1 MPQRYFLI
9 ESRDPFD
16 TTTADSSATL
26 ARSLVAEGYQVTL
39 FLVQNGVLPT
49 RPGSR
54 SKHLADAHK
63 AGVTILADEF
73 SLRERGIALD
83 RLVLGVQAAP
93 IDVVVDAMAEGAK
106 TIWH

>member
-1 MPQRYFLI
+1 MPQHYFLI

-26 ARSLVAEGYQVTL
+26 ARQLVADGHTVTL

-49 RPGSR
+49 RPSAK
-54 SKHLADAHK
+54 SKHLADAAK
-63 AGVTILADEF
+63 AGVTILADDF
-73 SLRERGIALD
+73 SLRERGIAQD
-83 RLVLGVQAAP
+83 RLLAGIKPAS
-93 IDVVVDAMAEGAK
+93 IDAVVDAMAAGAK